1 MRYLAKL
8 RHQHGYFIIMMV
20 LSLVLVGCSGKN
32 ETTIQRIALLAPFEG
47 RFNELG
53 YDAYY
58 AGRMAIQDHGNDT
71 IELLA
76 IDDGGSAASA
86 VERAKA
92 LARDPLIKVVIVLGN
107 NASSEDAQQALGD
120 VPVMIVGNWYG
131 KRLTNNVFMMS
142 NVKLQDAF
150 TAGAAAIDIADA
162 DSPIE
167 TVIGGDILALK
178 QFASISKHRENV
190 TIASSATLP
199 NAEFR
204 DKYLA
209 SGQFVPEP
217 GLLASITYD
226 AFGMALM
233 AMESQNVPQALATVN
248 YAGLNGAIQFVDG
261 YWSSAPIHY
270 YQYDTDGQLTPVD
283 RPVK

>member
-1 MRYLAKL
+1 M
-8 RHQHGYFIIMMV
+8 IV
-20 LSLVLVGCSGKN
+20 LSLVMVGCSGKN

-47 RFNELG
+47 RFSELG

-76 IDDGGSAASA
+76 IDDGGSTASA

-107 NASSEDAQQALGD
+107 NASSEDVQQALGD
-120 VPVMIVGNWYG
+120 VPVMIVGNWNS
-131 KRLTNNVFMMS
+131 KAVTKNAFMLS
-142 NVKLQDAF
+142 NARLQDEF
-150 TAGAAAIDIADA
+150 TVGVDAIDIADA

-178 QFASISKHRENV
+178 QFASISKHRENA

-226 AFGMALM
+226 AFGMALR
-233 AMESQNVPQALATVN
+233 AMEGRDIPQALTTMN
-248 YAGLNGAIQFVDG
+248 YKGLNGAIHFVDG